1 VSLLRAASVVQMGV
15 VAGTLGFVSF
25 GVGQPGGLGLL
36 GLAVVAAVTGWGISG
51 RARWARVLGFVV
63 AIACAA
69 AGVFGLYG
77 LVALIAY
84 GLFSRANL
92 AVLGVLLLSG
102 VTSVVLAV
110 ALLRDREPPG
120 ALIDVGA
127 RPRATRLAIGF
138 ALGIGVA
145 ALFGFALS
153 MVAEPPCCPL

>member
-1 VSLLRAASVVQMGV
+1 MGV
-15 VAGTLGFVSF
+15 VAGTLGFISL

-36 GLAVVAAVTGWGISG
+36 GLAVVAAVTGWGVSG

-69 AGVFGLYG
+69 AGVFGLHG
-77 LVALIAY
+77 
-84 GLFSRANL
+84 
-92 AVLGVLLLSG
+92 
-102 VTSVVLAV
+102 
-110 ALLRDREPPG
+110 PG

-127 RPRATRLAIGF
+127 RPPATRLAIGF

-145 ALFGFALS
+145 ALSGFALS

>member
-1 VSLLRAASVVQMGV
+1 MSLLRAASVVQLGV
-15 VAGTLGFVSF
+15 VAGTLASISF

-36 GLAVVAAVTGWGISG
+36 GLALVAAVTGWGISG
-51 RARWARVLGFVV
+51 RARWARALGFLV
-63 AIACAA
+63 AIVCAA

-77 LVALIAY
+77 LVALIAF

-102 VTSVVLAV
+102 VTSAVLLV

-127 RPRATRLAIGF
+127 RPRATRLAIGV

>member
-1 VSLLRAASVVQMGV
+1 MSLLRAASVVQLGV
-15 VAGTLGFVSF
+15 VAGTLASVSF

-51 RARWARVLGFVV
+51 RARWARVLGFLV
-63 AIACAA
+63 AIVCAA
-69 AGVFGLYG
+69 AGLFGLYG
-77 LVALIAY
+77 LVALVAL

-102 VTSVVLAV
+102 VTSVVLLV
-110 ALLRDREPPG
+110 AMLRDSKPAG
-120 ALIDVGA
+120 ASIDVGA
-127 RPRATRLAIGF
+127 RPQVTRLVIGVV
-138 ALGIGVA
+138 LGIGVV